1 MNYLSIVNQISILF
15 FIIGIGFIVG
25 KLKIITNEL
34 NVGLSKVLLNVTL
47 PFLIISAFNFDFSKD
62 MLKTS
67 GIILI
72 ISVLVHGG
80 LALISLLLYRK
91 EEKSI
96 KTILRFITI
105 FSNCGFIGY
114 PVAGSIYGSEGV
126 FYTAI
131 YNVGYNLF
139 VWTLGILMF
148 QEEKEKGLYKKI
160 FLNPGIISVI
170 IGMILFIFSIKLP
183 YFILQTIDLIGGI
196 TIPLSMLIVGISI
209 CSVNLKSAF
218 REIKYYYASFIR
230 LIITP
235 ILVYGILYFIGF
247 TGIALG
253 IPVIVSSMPAASNT
267 VPFAQIYNGNI
278 DCASKI
284 TVVST
289 IFAMF
294 TLPIILLLL

>member
-67 GIILI
+67 GIILVISI
-72 ISVLVHGG
+72 IVHGG
-80 LALISLLLYRK
+80 LALISLLLYKK

-114 PVAGSIYGSEGV
+114 PVAESIYGGEGV

-148 QEEKEKGLYKKI
+148 QTEKEKGLYKRV
-160 FLNPGIISVI
+160 FLNPGIISVA
-170 IGMILFIFSIKLP
+170 IGMVLFIFSIKLP
-183 YFILQTIDLIGGI
+183 YAIAHTIDLIGGI

-218 REIKYYYASFIR
+218 REIMYYYASFIR
-230 LIITP
+230 LIATP
-235 ILVYGILYFIGF
+235 ILVYVVLYFIGF
-247 TGIALG
+247 REIALG
-253 IPVIVSSMPAASNT
+253 IPVIVSAMPAASNT
-267 VPFAQIYNGNI
+267 VPFAQIYNGNV